1 MSGVSGEQLLR
12 LPIRVRGI
20 DVGNAVDLILDP
32 EHRRVLGFDV
42 LCRDDEHRFL
52 PLTVAGIGADEI
64 TVPSALTMLEEG
76 ELAFYRSRASTMRLL
91 RGADV
96 RIRRHSLGS
105 FEDVVVDGGGAISG
119 IVVSNAGVRTTVDAA
134 ATTIVRR
141 DASAA

>member
-1 MSGVSGEQLLR
+1 VSGVSGEKLLR
-12 LPIRVRGI
+12 LPVRVRGI
-20 DVGNAVDLILDP
+20 DVGHAVDLIVDP

-52 PLTVAGIGADEI
+52 PLSVADIGDGEI
-64 TVPSALTMLEEG
+64 GVPSALTLLAED
-76 ELAFYRSRASTMRLL
+76 ELAFYRRRASTMRLL

-96 RIRRHSLGS
+96 RNGARRLGVL
-105 FEDVVVDGGGAISG
+105 EDVVVDAGGAISG
-119 IVVSNAGVRTTVDAA
+119 LVVSNGKTKTTVDAA